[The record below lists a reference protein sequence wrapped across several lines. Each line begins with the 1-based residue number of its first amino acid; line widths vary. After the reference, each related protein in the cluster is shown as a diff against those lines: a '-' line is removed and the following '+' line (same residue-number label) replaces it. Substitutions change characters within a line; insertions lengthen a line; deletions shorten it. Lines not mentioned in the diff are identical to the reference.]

1 MKNEKYPL
9 VSILI
14 PVYNAGNFIVE
25 AIESI
30 RNQTYQNWELICVN
44 DFSTDNTQDILNNYQ
59 KIDSRIKVYKN
70 TKRKGIGFSLNL
82 GLQYANGQL
91 IARMDADDISL
102 PDRISKQMEFLTKNR
117 QAVACGGQVAM
128 IDDKGEIFAYKHFP
142 TDSAVLYE
150 MIMKLI
156 PIQHPT
162 IMVRSKIFKDYK
174 YNTDLATAE
183 DVDMIF
189 YLLSKGKI
197 SNLEDIIYKYRKH
210 NNSNS
215 YKNIKRTFYTTFLA
229 RFDAIRKY
237 GYRPSLKGVTIS
249 VLELIIVA
257 LLPSKMILGIFE
269 AVRFYPPLV
278 NKIREAF
285 TITNPTIS
293 ISGRNPM

>member
-82 GLQYANGQL
+82 GIQHANGKF
-91 IARMDADDISL
+91 IARMDADDVSL
-102 PDRISKQMEFLTKNR
+102 LDRISKQVEFLTRNKR
-117 QAVACGGQVAM
+117 VVACGGQVAM
-128 IDDKGEIFAYKHFP
+128 INDQGEIFAYKHFP
-142 TDSAVLYE
+142 TNSKTLYK

-156 PIQHPT
+156 PLQHPT
-162 IMVRSKIFKDYK
+162 IMVRSKILKNYRYDT
-174 YNTDLATAE
+174 NLATAE

-189 YLLSKGKI
+189 YLLSKGEI
-197 SNLEDIIYKYRKH
+197 GNLKDIIYKYRKH
-210 NNSNS
+210 DNSNS